1 MREDPA
7 PGHRCGIDSVEV
19 ARIERLLRETPAD
32 GLSAF
37 FSAQELADA
46 GDGPGR
52 AASLAARF
60 AAKEACL
67 KLFPREAALGQA
79 EITDFSVARDA
90 YGAPQLVC
98 NANAQYLLDRHRIAA
113 VKLSLTHDRHSAS
126 AVALAE
132 PARIEP
138 TRLGRLMQRFLPLRG
153 AVVMENLTRVY
164 GDAVDAAELQRLA
177 AAHYGHLLRLLGEFV
192 RFRWLSAAQKKAMVS
207 VQGIDNFLTARDQGK
222 GILILTGHFG
232 NWEVSTTAGLAL
244 FPEMRGKFH
253 FVRRPIKPAWLDR
266 LVTRRFEKAGFGVFS
281 KRDSLDAMLACLA
294 QGDAVVLPFDQH
306 AGPPDGIAVDF
317 LGHPAWTFKSLAII
331 ALSTG
336 APVLPASSWREPDG
350 RHVLRFE
357 APLSPIEHE
366 RTTEA
371 IRLNT
376 RAYNQALER
385 LVVRHPEQWYWVH
398 RRWKHVEPR
407 RRRKPGP
414 STEERT
420 P

>member
-153 AVVMENLTRVY
+153 TVVMENLRRVY
-164 GDAVDAAELQRLA
+164 GDTVDAAELQRLA

-407 RRRKPGP
+407 RRRKPVP
-414 STEERT
+414 PTEERT

>member
-153 AVVMENLTRVY
+153 TVVMENLRRVY
-164 GDAVDAAELQRLA
+164 GDTVDAAELQRLA